1 LKIIDTSVLFA
12 YFNTSD
18 SQHQK
23 ALKILNEIIAHEEVI
38 MISSTVVLEIVT
50 LNSIRKLNIKQMK
63 NFIEDL
69 LQDKVSYFQYY
80 YLSEKDFKTVLFDLR
95 KIQKPLS
102 LVDYS
107 LIYLSQKNKGAEVIS
122 FNRDLLKSLM

>member
-1 LKIIDTSVLFA
+1 MKIIDTSVLFA

-50 LNSIRKLNIKQMK
+50 LNSIRKLNIKQME

-122 FNRDLLKSLM
+122 FNRDLLKSLI

>member
-50 LNSIRKLNIKQMK
+50 LNSIRKLNIKQME

-122 FNRDLLKSLM
+122 FNRDLLKSLI

>member
-1 LKIIDTSVLFA
+1 
-12 YFNTSD
+12 
-18 SQHQK
+18 
-23 ALKILNEIIAHEEVI
+23 
-38 MISSTVVLEIVT
+38 
-50 LNSIRKLNIKQMK
+50 MK

>member
-1 LKIIDTSVLFA
+1 MKIIDTSVLFA